1 MTMLIRKNVAPM
13 IGSPVRLLG
22 ADPTTPK
29 GIDLILGAGW
39 TQKSNDQFVF
49 DAPPG
54 TGTTTMQFSGL
65 VIGAMYRITFIST
78 AATGYGGMA
87 FRPGDFAD
95 DTDITQDQFW
105 DITFEAQNSNGITR
119 FTPQDVTGVSR
130 ITFSVLKLVA
140 L

>member
-1 MTMLIRKNVAPM
+1 MPVCGGPVELIGKDLTV
-13 IGSPVRLLG
+13 
-22 ADPTTPK
+22 PK
-29 GIDLILGAGW
+29 GGSLILGAGW

-49 DAPPG
+49 DVPPG
-54 TGTTTMQFSGL
+54 TNTTTMQFSGL
-65 VIGAMYRITFIST
+65 VIGAQYRISFVTS

-95 DTDITQDQFW
+95 DTDITQDQAW
-105 DITFEAQNSNGITR
+105 VITFEAQNSNGITR

-130 ITFSVLKLVA
+130 ITFSLLKLVA